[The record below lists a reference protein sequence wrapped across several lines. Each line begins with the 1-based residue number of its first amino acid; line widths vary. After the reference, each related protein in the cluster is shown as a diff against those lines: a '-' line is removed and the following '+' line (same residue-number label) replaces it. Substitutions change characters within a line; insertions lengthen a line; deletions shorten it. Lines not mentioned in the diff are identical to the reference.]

1 MVFACR
7 CSDDGAPPA
16 HPEMRLA
23 PSIVCAIDASPQ
35 AQAALHVAS
44 ALAERL
50 RLRLVVLH
58 AVPAPT
64 PDLLLTAPTRVPA
77 DIEQCD
83 LIGRDAGERLLSRAA
98 ETHDLSGAKRRLENG
113 SAAARA
119 CAVAREEEAEL
130 VVVGSR
136 GAGPLHAA
144 VLGSVSI
151 AVARD
156 APCPVVVVPPGM
168 SGAPLEGERIVCG
181 VDTGADGPAVATAAR
196 LARGLHVPLTLT
208 HVLPGTPEAFAGV
221 LPATFDQR
229 RDGGRRH
236 ALQMIHRLLQD
247 SGEGLD
253 ADLHEVRLRR
263 GDAAGQLLELADSAR
278 AMLLVV
284 GSRGRG
290 PLRGG
295 LLGSVSRE
303 LVRHANRPV
312 VICRQ
317 EEPT

>member
-1 MVFACR
+1 M
-7 CSDDGAPPA
+7 
-16 HPEMRLA
+16 A
-23 PSIVCAIDASPQ
+23 PSIVCGIDASPQ
-35 AQAALHVAS
+35 AQTALHVAC

-50 RLRLVVLH
+50 RLRLVVFH

-64 PDLLLTAPTRVPA
+64 PDLLLTAPARVPVHMER
-77 DIEQCD
+77 ID
-83 LIGRDAGERLLSRAA
+83 LLGRDAGRRVLSQAA
-98 ETHDLSGAKRRLENG
+98 ETHDLSSAEQRLERG

-136 GAGPLHAA
+136 GAGTLHAA
-144 VLGSVSI
+144 ILGSVST
-151 AVARD
+151 AVVRD

-168 SGAPLEGERIVCG
+168 AGTPLQGERIVCG
-181 VDTGADGPAVATAAR
+181 LDTSADGPAVATAAR
-196 LARGLHVPLTLT
+196 LARDLRVPLTLT
-208 HVLPGTPEAFAGV
+208 HILPGTPEAAFAGV
-221 LPATFDQR
+221 LPATFDQSM
-229 RDGGRRH
+229 DGGQRH

-263 GDAAGQLLELADSAR
+263 GDAAGQLLELADTAR

-290 PLRGG
+290 ALRGG
-295 LLGSVSRE
+295 LLGSVSRG
-303 LVRHANRPV
+303 LVRHATRPV
-312 VICRQ
+312 VICPQ